1 MAAQKNLSVGVWE
14 TGTRKSPKIMALVR
28 ILFYCATHN
37 NFNICVQHI
46 PGVDNVIADAL
57 SRSQQDHFRRLAPK
71 ANLHPDNIP
80 AWPQQVF
87 MHCHLLQCRY
97 NGVAQST

>member
-1 MAAQKNLSVGVWE
+1 
-14 TGTRKSPKIMALVR
+14 MALVH
-28 ILFYCATHN
+28 ILFYCAAQN

-57 SRSQQDHFRRLAPK
+57 SRFQQDRFRRLAPK

-80 AWPQQVF
+80 AWPQQAFTAASCNADIMVSPSQPF
-87 MHCHLLQCRY
+87 THTNQ
-97 NGVAQST
+97 A